1 MSETDYLPISLSTLV
16 PDTNVG
22 LDLYRKDEAESKY
35 VLFLGRDFPIG
46 PGEIERLRQRGVNE
60 LYITRR
66 SRERFQDYLRDLA
79 TDCPEGATMSARVEA
94 MNAVVRDV
102 LANSFRAN
110 DTDQMVGAITELG
123 AMAAE
128 IVSNDQFTAGDLF
141 RVMHHDYATFT
152 HVANVSFYA
161 AILAAE
167 MGTDAADLQR
177 LTIGGLLHDLGKLEI
192 PDRILGKP
200 GRLDEEEHRTIKTHP
215 VIGFRRL
222 AHREDLNEGQLMM
235 VYQHHERIDGKGYP
249 TGVVGDEIHPW
260 AKICAVVDVY
270 EALTSHRP
278 YRAPMPRRQAIELME
293 RDSGTA
299 FDPEVLR
306 CWSSIIQQDLPH

>member
-1 MSETDYLPISLSTLV
+1 MQEPDYLPISLSTLV

-22 LDLYRKDEAESKY
+22 LDLYRKDEAGSKY
-35 VLFLGRDFPIG
+35 VLFRGRDFPIG
-46 PGEIERLRQRGVNE
+46 PDEFDRLRERGINQ

-66 SRERFQDYLRDLA
+66 SRERFQKYLRDLA
-79 TDCPEGATMSARVEA
+79 ADDSEGSPISARVEA
-94 MNAVVRDV
+94 MNDVVRDV
-102 LANSFRAN
+102 LASSFQSK
-110 DTDQMVGAITELG
+110 DTDEMVDAIAELG
-123 AMAAE
+123 GMSAE
-128 IVSNDQFTAGDLF
+128 IVSHDEFTAGDLF
-141 RVMHHDYATFT
+141 RIMYHDYATFT
-152 HVANVSFYA
+152 HVTNVSFYA

-167 MGTDAADLQR
+167 IGTDKVELER
-177 LTIGGLLHDLGKLEI
+177 LTIGGLLHDLGKLEVA
-192 PDRILGKP
+192 DRILGKP
-200 GRLDEEEHRTIKTHP
+200 GRLDEEEFRSIKTHP
-215 VIGFRRL
+215 VTGFRRL
-222 AHREDLNEGQLMM
+222 AHRRELNEGQLMM

-278 YRAPMPRRQAIELME
+278 YRTPMPRRQAIELME

-306 CWSSIIQQDLPH
+306 CWTSIIQRDSPH